1 MTEDE
6 MVEWHHRLN
15 GQESEQTLERDD
27 EGQVSLAYY
36 SSWGHEELDTTEQL
50 NNNTNRYDALR
61 YNNTLVVFLTKM
73 QNLNPIMRKRNLKLM
88 EKENVYLYSKTP
100 IHKHNKNDRLT

>member
-1 MTEDE
+1 

-50 NNNTNRYDALR
+50 NNNTKSMD
-61 YNNTLVVFLTKM
+61 M
-73 QNLNPIMRKRNLKLM
+73 
-88 EKENVYLYSKTP
+88 S
-100 IHKHNKNDRLT
+100 